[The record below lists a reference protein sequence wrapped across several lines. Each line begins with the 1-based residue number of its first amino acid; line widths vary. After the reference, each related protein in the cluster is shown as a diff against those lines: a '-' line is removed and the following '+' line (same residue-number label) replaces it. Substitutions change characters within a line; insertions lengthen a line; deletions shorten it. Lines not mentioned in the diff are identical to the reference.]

1 MDGPPALALAME
13 PVKGNVMERP
23 PIDPKKGIISKKMLA
38 SVFLLGIFMCI
49 GTLYIFFGSQ
59 AAAGYSVAKAQTMAF
74 TIFVLFQL
82 FNVFNCRSD
91 EESIFKKG
99 FFSNKYIIW
108 AVSFSL
114 ILQICVVYVPFLQ
127 DLFHTVPLNGFDW
140 LAIIIMSSLI
150 LAVDEIYV
158 KAIGNRL

>member
-1 MDGPPALALAME
+1 
-13 PVKGNVMERP
+13 
-23 PIDPKKGIISKKMLA
+23 MLA
-38 SVFLLGIFMCI
+38 SVILLGIFMCI

-59 AAAGYSVAKAQTMAF
+59 AAGYSIRKAQTMAF

-99 FFSNKYIIW
+99 FFSNKYILW

-114 ILQICVVYVPFLQ
+114 LLQICVVYVPFMQ
-127 DLFHTVPLNGFDW
+127 DLFHTVALTWQEWIPMVL
-140 LAIIIMSSLI
+140 ISSLI
-150 LAVDEIYV
+150 IAVDEIYV
-158 KAIGNRL
+158 KVIGNKLDA